1 MIIAQFEACAD
12 HAPKERERA
21 VQAAVS
27 DAQHSQL
34 AEKINQVAILRE
46 SNTTLR
52 QECDNYARRV
62 RQLDLELRKAVEELD
77 PVKEQL
83 RVAQAECEAKDQQ
96 VAALEQESRR
106 WQERNA
112 QLLTKVG
119 LCGCP
124 ARR

>member
-1 MIIAQFEACAD
+1 M
-12 HAPKERERA
+12 PKERERA

-77 PVKEQL
+77 PIKEQL

-112 QLLTKVG
+112 QLLTKVC

-124 ARR
+124 ARRRFSFFVV